1 MEQEQIV
8 TNLPATASLVDTHK
22 EELDDMK
29 MNTILAE
36 PQKNHQ
42 DEIILQPSA
51 SSSCLEGGLF
61 FTLSSLVL
69 VHYY

>member
-8 TNLPATASLVDTHK
+8 TNLTPTTSLVDIHK
-22 EELDDMK
+22 EELDYMEI
-29 MNTILAE
+29 NTILTE

-51 SSSCLEGGLF
+51 SGSCFEGGLF

-69 VHYY
+69 VHY